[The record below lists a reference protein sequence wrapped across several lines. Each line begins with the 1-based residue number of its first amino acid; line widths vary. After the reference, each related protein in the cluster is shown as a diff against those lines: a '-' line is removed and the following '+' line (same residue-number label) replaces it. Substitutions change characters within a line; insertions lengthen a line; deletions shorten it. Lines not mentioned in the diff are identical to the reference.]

1 MLSAYVCFESNLVN
15 VPLDSWWLDSGAT
28 VHVVTSLQGIRN
40 LRKPREKES
49 KLKVG
54 SDIGINVEHI
64 GVAVLELDSGFQLV
78 FRLPSFRRN
87 LISLSV
93 LDKPG
98 YSFTFENKR
107 VDVIYDSKVIGNCV
121 LSDGLYRLSLL
132 STCSYN
138 VENNVAKRPLTKER
152 SSLLWRKDLG
162 HISKKRVE
170 RLISFG
176 ILPHLDSDDL

>member
-15 VPLDSWWLDSGAT
+15 VPLDSWWLDSGTT
-28 VHVVTSLQGIRN
+28 VHVATSLQGIRN
-40 LRKPREKES
+40 LRKPSEKES

-54 SDIGINVEHI
+54 NDIGIDVEHI
-64 GVAVLELDSGFQLV
+64 GVSVLELDFGFQLV
-78 FRLPSFRRN
+78 LDNVFCVPSFRMN

-93 LDKPG
+93 LDKAR
-98 YSFTFENKR
+98 YSFTFANKR

-138 VENNVAKRPLTKER
+138 VENNVAKRPLTKKR
-152 SSLLWRKDLG
+152 SSLLWHKHLG
-162 HISKKRVE
+162 HISKE
-170 RLISFG
+170 
-176 ILPHLDSDDL
+176 